1 MKTISVTV
9 DDEIHRLA
17 RIRAAETGTTV
28 SAMMRDLLTAL
39 LQRPPEPATVETEPQ
54 RRARML
60 DEVISR
66 FEAEGVG
73 LKASERLNREE
84 LYNRHA
90 SR

>member
-9 DDEIHRLA
+9 DDDTHRLA
-17 RIRAAETGTTV
+17 RIRATETGTTV
-28 SAMMRDLLTAL
+28 SAMMRDLLTEL
-39 LQRPPEPATVETEPQ
+39 LKRPPEPVEIETEPR

-60 DEVISR
+60 YELLAR

-73 LKASERLNREE
+73 LNASERLTREE
-84 LYNRHA
+84 LYDRNA